1 MKKSLLLTLI
11 LFLFSFINSI
21 YADVPN
27 DDAGDVDHLVIED
40 AWIAEAPPVSKVMVA
55 YMRLKNTGAE
65 TIEVI
70 HAESELY
77 SSIEFHETIHENGL
91 ARMIRHD
98 TLNIPANNR
107 LELKPGGPHM
117 MLFNPTKR
125 LTAGSTVNIKL
136 TTKNNTIKTV
146 TVPVKKAHYN

>member
-1 MKKSLLLTLI
+1 MKKSLLFTLI
-11 LFLFSFINSI
+11 LFLFGFINSI
-21 YADVPN
+21 YADAPN

-65 TIEVI
+65 TIEII

-125 LTAGSTVNIKL
+125 LAAGSTVNIKL

>member
-1 MKKSLLLTLI
+1 MKNSPLITLI
-11 LFLFSFINSI
+11 LFLSSLNSVF
-21 YADVPN
+21 ADATNHEAN
-27 DDAGDVDHLVIED
+27 DEKRLVIED

-55 YMRLKNTGAE
+55 YMRLKNTGTE
-65 TIEVI
+65 TIEII
-70 HAESELY
+70 HAESDLY

-98 TLNIPANNR
+98 TLHIPANNR
-107 LELKPGGPHM
+107 LELKPGGPHI

-125 LTAGSTVNIKL
+125 LTAGNRVNIKL
-136 TTKNNTIKTV
+136 TTKNNKIKTV

>member
-21 YADVPN
+21 YADVPSN
-27 DDAGDVDHLVIED
+27 NAGDVDHLVIED

>member
-1 MKKSLLLTLI
+1 M
-11 LFLFSFINSI
+11 
-21 YADVPN
+21 
-27 DDAGDVDHLVIED
+27 DHLVIED

-65 TIEVI
+65 TIEI
-70 HAESELY
+70 AHAESELY